1 LIPAIVG
8 GAVLRTLVVE
18 AVFRSGLR
26 TGHHRDAGGAGVD
39 VQDVHPLRLPLGGGI
54 SGLALSRRRPLLCED
69 SDTDQRVDAAACRK
83 VGVKSMIVTPLL
95 HGPEVV
101 GVLKVVSAR
110 PRQFTTQDQLA
121 LELLAAPFDA
131 TISNAGRLQT
141 TYSQQRPT
149 RSPDWGNRSHVLH
162 ALDLT
167 LQRQHRHGGH
177 VAVIFLDLDRFKAVN
192 DHAFWTIPVGRS
204 LRCGSS
210 ASSIGWSRSE

>member
-1 LIPAIVG
+1 MIPAIVG

-141 TYSQQRPT
+141 TYQPATTDPVTGLGQPQSRPARTGPDTATPTPPRRSRRGHLPRPRPVQSRQRP
-149 RSPDWGNRSHVLH
+149 RL
-162 ALDLT
+162 LDDP
-167 LQRQHRHGGH
+167 GG
-177 VAVIFLDLDRFKAVN
+177 
-192 DHAFWTIPVGRS
+192 AFPS
-204 LRCGSS
+204 LR
-210 ASSIGWSRSE
+210 